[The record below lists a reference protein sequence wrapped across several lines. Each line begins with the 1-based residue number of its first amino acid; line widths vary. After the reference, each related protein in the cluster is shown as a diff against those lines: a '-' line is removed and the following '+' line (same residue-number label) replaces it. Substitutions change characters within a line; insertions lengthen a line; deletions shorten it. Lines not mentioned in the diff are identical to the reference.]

1 MAKLPQQR
9 VSRRVA
15 WVIFFILIVISL
27 FPFYWALRTAL
38 STNSLL
44 FTGSQS
50 LAPVGT
56 TTENFEKVLGLIPV
70 SQGGATFDYLLLLRN
85 SVIVATVITI
95 GQVTFSAMAAYA
107 FARLKFP
114 GRDKIFFVY
123 LAGLMIPPIFTLIPN
138 FILMKNLGLL
148 NTLTGIIAPYF
159 FMTPFAV
166 FFLRQFFLGINK
178 SLEEAAAIDG
188 AGKWRTFFQLVL
200 PLASAPM
207 FTLAILTYI
216 TAWNE
221 YLWPLVVGREEG
233 VRVLTVALGLFTA
246 QQPGTSPDWSG
257 LMAATFLAAAPI
269 IILFL
274 ASGRRVVDSIQ
285 FSGIK

>member
-1 MAKLPQQR
+1 
-9 VSRRVA
+9 
-15 WVIFFILIVISL
+15 
-27 FPFYWALRTAL
+27 
-38 STNSLL
+38 
-44 FTGSQS
+44 
-50 LAPVGT
+50 
-56 TTENFEKVLGLIPV
+56 
-70 SQGGATFDYLLLLRN
+70 
-85 SVIVATVITI
+85 
-95 GQVTFSAMAAYA
+95 
-107 FARLKFP
+107 
-114 GRDKIFFVY
+114 
-123 LAGLMIPPIFTLIPN
+123 
-138 FILMKNLGLL
+138 MKNLGLL

-188 AGKWRTFFQLVL
+188 AGKWRTFFQLIL

-269 IILFL
+269 IVLFL

>member
-1 MAKLPQQR
+1 M
-9 VSRRVA
+9 SRRVA
-15 WVIFFILIVISL
+15 WVIFFILIVVSL

-44 FTGSQS
+44 FQGSQS
-50 LAPVGT
+50 LAPVGAT
-56 TTENFEKVLGLIPV
+56 GENFEKVLGLVPV
-70 SQGGATFDYLLLLRN
+70 EVGATFDYWLLLRN
-85 SVIVATVITI
+85 SVIVATVITV

-114 GRDKIFFVY
+114 FRNQLFFIY

-138 FILMKNLGLL
+138 FILIKNLGLL

-188 AGKWRTFFQLVL
+188 AGYWRTFFQLIL

-221 YLWPLVVGREEG
+221 YLWPLVVGREES
-233 VRVLTVALGLFTA
+233 VRVLTVALGVFTT
-246 QQPGTSPDWSG
+246 QQPGTSPDWAG

-269 IILFL
+269 IVLFL
-274 ASGRRVVDSIQ
+274 LSGRRVVDSIQ